1 MAFSTSY
8 VLNSVK
14 ENLGVLQMSNS
25 VKAIPASQSVIVFE
39 TDKPFVLDALDWY
52 PRNET
57 TAGIKIMPNGYTGA
71 VPTHTGQDLTNT
83 ITPADI
89 IKGVAPSMFNVVNYD
104 TSITTP
110 LICFTLK
117 QPMYFPQ
124 GVKIE
129 LTNTGDAQVRNG
141 AHVRGREL

>member
-8 VLNSVK
+8 ILNSVK

-25 VKAIPASQSVIVFE
+25 VNAIPANESRIVFE
-39 TDKPFVLDALDWY
+39 TDKPFVLDTLDWY

-57 TAGIKIMPNGYTGA
+57 TAGIKIMPNGFNGA
-71 VPTHTGQDLTNT
+71 VPIYTGQDLTST
-83 ITPADI
+83 ITPIDI
-89 IKGVAPSMFNVVNYD
+89 IRGVMPSAFNVVNYD
-104 TSITTP
+104 TSTTSP

-117 QPMYFPQ
+117 QPMYFPA

-129 LTNTGDAQVRNG
+129 LVNTGDVQVRNG